1 MEDKKKFSRQQ
12 KNQIAIT
19 RLSNYS
25 DDELCLL
32 LKEKGQDAFSEIYER
47 YWEKLYLYSYRRIN
61 SKDIAFEIAQKV
73 FVSLWTRRNE
83 IEFHTSL
90 SGYLYASTRYQ
101 IIHYIKNS
109 KLKAEYLL
117 DFVAFHLSSTDNSNE
132 ETINLH
138 ELERAVEKGLE
149 RLPKRCQEIFRM
161 SRQDHKSIQEISEQL
176 NISHKTVENQL
187 TVALKHLRVSLQEFM
202 AVFLFILFH

>member
-1 MEDKKKFSRQQ
+1 M
-12 KNQIAIT
+12 KNNTNQEPIP
-19 RLSNYS
+19 RLINYS

-32 LKEKGQDAFSEIYER
+32 LKEGGQDVFSEIYER

-61 SKDIAFEIAQKV
+61 SKDIAFEITQEI
-73 FVSLWTRRNE
+73 FVSLWARRNE

-101 IIHYIKNS
+101 IIHYIKSS
-109 KLKAEYLL
+109 KLRANYLL
-117 DFVAFHLSSTDNSNE
+117 DFLAFRLSCADNSNE
-132 ETINLH
+132 ETVNLH

-149 RLPKRCQEIFRM
+149 LLPKRCQEIFRL
-161 SRQDHKSIQEISEQL
+161 SRQDHKSIKEISEQL

-202 AVFLFILFH
+202 AVFLFILFL